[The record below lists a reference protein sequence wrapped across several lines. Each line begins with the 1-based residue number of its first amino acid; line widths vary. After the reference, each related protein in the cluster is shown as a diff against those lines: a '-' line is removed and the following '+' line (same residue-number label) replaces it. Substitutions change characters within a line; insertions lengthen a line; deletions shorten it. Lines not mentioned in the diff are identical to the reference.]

1 MTKKKMIIVGVVLA
15 LIDMLLISRFAP
27 LPVYQIILL
36 ASIGLIAFGILEFK
50 GKKKD
55 KAQANQQS
63 GGNTLDLFQDLKK
76 YDIKLS
82 NAKIK
87 RNFYKNIPE
96 IKTQNVTKRNDIYS
110 ISNFIVI
117 DVETTGLKPATNR
130 IISVSAI
137 RFEDWEPVEIFYTLV
152 NPQTSIPVEATRINH
167 ITNDMVVDAPTFS
180 QIAESLSEF
189 IGNSNLVGHNIA
201 FDLAFLYCSG
211 LNLMDKGIKFYD
223 TLQLSQY
230 LMNSS
235 EKTGTYIDYVRNYKL
250 STLCQHFNIRI
261 TNFHN
266 SGVDS
271 YATGLLFE
279 KIVKYKI
286 K

>member
-1 MTKKKMIIVGVVLA
+1 MIIVGVVLA

-117 DVETTGLKPATNR
+117 DVETTGLKPATDR

-230 LMNSS
+230 LLQGIEKSS
-235 EKTGTYIDYVRNYKL
+235 DYLSYVKDYKL
-250 STLCQHFNIRI
+250 STLCRYFNIKI
-261 TNFHN
+261 SSLHDAKN
-266 SGVDS
+266 DS

-286 K
+286 M

>member
-1 MTKKKMIIVGVVLA
+1 MTKKKMIIVGAVLA
-15 LIDMLLISRFAP
+15 LLDILLISRFAP

-36 ASIGLIAFGILEFK
+36 ASIGLITFGILESK

-55 KAQANQQS
+55 KTQENQQS
-63 GGNTLDLFQDLKK
+63 SGNALNMFRDLKK

-110 ISNFIVI
+110 ISNFIAI
-117 DVETTGLKPATNR
+117 DVEATGLKPATDR
-130 IISVSAI
+130 IVSVSAI

-152 NPQTSIPVEATRINH
+152 NPQTNIPVEVTKINH
-167 ITNDMVVDAPTFS
+167 ITDNMVVDAPTFS

-211 LNLMDKGIKFYD
+211 LNLMDRGIKFYD

-230 LMNSS
+230 LINSS

-250 STLCQHFNIRI
+250 ATLCQHFNIKI

-271 YATGLLFE
+271 YAAGLLFE

-286 K
+286 N

>member
-1 MTKKKMIIVGVVLA
+1 MKKKKMIISGAALA
-15 LIDMLLISRFAP
+15 LIDMLLISQFAP

-36 ASIGLIAFGILEFK
+36 ASIGLIVFGILESK

-55 KAQANQQS
+55 KMQENQQS
-63 GGNTLDLFQDLKK
+63 NTLYLFHDLKK

-82 NAKIK
+82 DAKIK

-110 ISNFIVI
+110 ISNFIAI
-117 DVETTGLKPATNR
+117 DVETTGLKPATDR
-130 IISVSAI
+130 IVSVSAI
-137 RFEDWEPVEIFYTLV
+137 RFEDWEPVELFYTLV
-152 NPQTSIPVEATRINH
+152 NPQTSIPAETTKINH
-167 ITNDMVVDAPTFS
+167 IDDNTVANAPTFP
-180 QIAESLSEF
+180 QVAESLSEF
-189 IGNSNLVGHNIA
+189 IGKSNLVGHNIA

-211 LNLMDKGIKFYD
+211 LNLIDRGIKFYD

-235 EKTGTYIDYVRNYKL
+235 EKTGTYLDYVRDYKL

-271 YATGLLFE
+271 YAAGLLFE

>member
-1 MTKKKMIIVGVVLA
+1 MTKKKMIIVGAVLA
-15 LIDMLLISRFAP
+15 LVDILLISRFAP

-36 ASIGLIAFGILEFK
+36 ASIGLIAFGILESK

-63 GGNTLDLFQDLKK
+63 EGNTLDLFCDLKK
-76 YDIKLS
+76 HDIKLS
-82 NAKIK
+82 NTKVK

-110 ISNFIVI
+110 ISNFIAI
-117 DVETTGLKPATNR
+117 DVETTGLKPATDR
-130 IISVSAI
+130 IVSVSAI
-137 RFEDWEPVEIFYTLV
+137 RFEDWEPVELFYTLV
-152 NPQTSIPVEATRINH
+152 NPQTSIPAETTKINY
-167 ITNDMVVDAPTFS
+167 IDDNTVANAPTFP
-180 QIAESLSEF
+180 QVAESLSEF
-189 IGNSNLVGHNIA
+189 IGKSNLVGHNIA

-211 LNLMDKGIKFYD
+211 LNLIDRGIKFYD

-235 EKTGTYIDYVRNYKL
+235 EKTGTYLDYVRDYKL
-250 STLCQHFNIRI
+250 STLCQYFNIRI

-271 YATGLLFE
+271 YAAGLLFE

>member
-1 MTKKKMIIVGVVLA
+1 MKKKKMIISGAALA
-15 LIDMLLISRFAP
+15 LIDMLLISQFAP

-36 ASIGLIAFGILEFK
+36 ASIGLIVFGILESK

-55 KAQANQQS
+55 KMQENQQS
-63 GGNTLDLFQDLKK
+63 NTLDLFHDLKK

-82 NAKIK
+82 DAKIK

-110 ISNFIVI
+110 ISNFIAI
-117 DVETTGLKPATNR
+117 DVETTGLKPATDR
-130 IISVSAI
+130 IVSVSAI
-137 RFEDWEPVEIFYTLV
+137 RFEDWEPVELFYTLV
-152 NPQTSIPVEATRINH
+152 NPQTSIPAETTKINH
-167 ITNDMVVDAPTFS
+167 IDDNTVANAPTFP
-180 QIAESLSEF
+180 QVAESLSEF
-189 IGNSNLVGHNIA
+189 IGKSNLVGHNIA

-211 LNLMDKGIKFYD
+211 LNLIDRGIKFYD

-235 EKTGTYIDYVRNYKL
+235 EKTGTYLDYVRDYKL

-271 YATGLLFE
+271 YAAGLLFE

>member
-1 MTKKKMIIVGVVLA
+1 MTKKKMIISGVALA
-15 LIDMLLISRFAP
+15 LIDILLISRFAP
-27 LPVYQIILL
+27 LPVYQIIML
-36 ASIGLIAFGILEFK
+36 ASIGLIVFGILESK

-55 KAQANQQS
+55 KTQENQQS
-63 GGNTLDLFQDLKK
+63 VCNTLNLFHDLKK
-76 YDIKLS
+76 YDIKIS
-82 NAKIK
+82 SAKIK

-110 ISNFIVI
+110 ISNFIAI
-117 DVETTGLKPATNR
+117 DVETTGLKPATDR
-130 IISVSAI
+130 IVSVTAI
-137 RFEDWEPVEIFYTLV
+137 RFEDWEPVEFFYTLV
-152 NPQTSIPVEATRINH
+152 NPQTSIPVEATKINH
-167 ITNDMVVDAPTFS
+167 ITDNMVANAPTFP
-180 QIAESLSEF
+180 QVAESLSEF
-189 IGNSNLVGHNIA
+189 IGKSNLVGHNIA

-211 LNLMDKGIKFYD
+211 LNLIDRGIKFYD
-223 TLQLSQY
+223 TLKLSQY

-235 EKTGTYIDYVRNYKL
+235 EKTGTYLDYVRNYKL

-286 K
+286 N

>member
-1 MTKKKMIIVGVVLA
+1 MTKKKMIIAGAVLA
-15 LIDMLLISRFAP
+15 LIDILLISRFAP
-27 LPVYQIILL
+27 LPIYQIILL
-36 ASIGLIAFGILEFK
+36 ASVGLIAFGILESK

-63 GGNTLDLFQDLKK
+63 GGDAPDPFHDLKK
-76 YDIKLS
+76 HDIKLS

-96 IKTQNVTKRNDIYS
+96 IKTQNVTERNDIYS
-110 ISNFIVI
+110 ISNFIAI
-117 DVETTGLKPATNR
+117 DVETTGLKPATDR

-152 NPQTSIPVEATRINH
+152 NPETSIPVEVTKINH
-167 ITNDMVVDAPTFS
+167 ITDNMVANAPTFP
-180 QIAESLSEF
+180 QVAESLSEF
-189 IGNSNLVGHNIA
+189 IEKSNLVGHNIA

-211 LNLMDKGIKFYD
+211 LNLMDRGIKFYD

-235 EKTGTYIDYVRNYKL
+235 EKTGTYIDYVRDYKL

-286 K
+286 N

>member
-1 MTKKKMIIVGVVLA
+1 MTKKKMIIVGAVLA

-130 IISVSAI
+130 IISISAI
-137 RFEDWEPVEIFYTLV
+137 RFEDWQPKEIFNTFI
-152 NPQTSIPVEATRINH
+152 NPQTDIPVEATRINH

-230 LMNSS
+230 LLQGIEKSS
-235 EKTGTYIDYVRNYKL
+235 DYLSYVKDYKL
-250 STLCQHFNIRI
+250 STLCRYFNIKI
-261 TNFHN
+261 SSLHDAKN
-266 SGVDS
+266 DS

-286 K
+286 M

>member
-1 MTKKKMIIVGVVLA
+1 MTKKKMIIVGAVLA

-63 GGNTLDLFQDLKK
+63 GGNTLDLFHDLKK

-110 ISNFIVI
+110 ISNFIAI
-117 DVETTGLKPATNR
+117 DVETTGLKPATDR

-167 ITNDMVVDAPTFS
+167 ITNDMVVEAPTFS

-189 IGNSNLVGHNIA
+189 IGNSNLV
-201 FDLAFLYCSG
+201 YCSG

>member
-1 MTKKKMIIVGVVLA
+1 MKKKYLIFAGLVLIIFDVFVISRFINLHVYQIVLIIGVGLIIAGVINPTKKKKSKM
-15 LIDMLLISRFAP
+15 
-27 LPVYQIILL
+27 
-36 ASIGLIAFGILEFK
+36 
-50 GKKKD
+50 
-55 KAQANQQS
+55 QQS
-63 GGNTLDLFQDLKK
+63 EVNAVNVVMDLKRA
-76 YDIKLS
+76 DIKLS
-82 NAKIK
+82 EVKLK
-87 RNFYKNIPE
+87 RNFYKDIPE
-96 IKTQNVTKRNDIYS
+96 IKTQNITKRNDIYS

-130 IISVSAI
+130 IISISAI
-137 RFEDWEPVEIFYTLV
+137 RFEDWQPKEIFNTFI
-152 NPQTSIPVEATRINH
+152 NPQTDIPLEATRINH

-223 TLQLSQY
+223 TLRLSKY
-230 LMNSS
+230 LLQGIEKSS
-235 EKTGTYIDYVRNYKL
+235 GYLGYVKDYKL
-250 STLCQHFNIRI
+250 STLCRYFNIKI
-261 TNFHN
+261 SSLHDAKN
-266 SGVDS
+266 DS

-286 K
+286 M